1 MMSLG
6 RICFVRFA
14 RITMKRVNIFFTGG
28 VGDKRGWEGDICQ
41 HSWYVCRADTGAGG
55 SRFCLRH

>member
-6 RICFVRFA
+6 RICLVRFA

-41 HSWYVCRADTGAGG
+41 HS
-55 SRFCLRH
+55 